1 MFDKPYIQTS
11 NPNKQQS
18 ATIALQRTIYYG
30 EVMSIDDDSDGGRI
44 KVKIPDLDNRTS
56 NIDDL
61 PWCYPLIPRFI
72 YQYPQVGEMVRVL
85 IEDIKLPMRSRFW
98 TGSVISQSQKIGF
111 DSKFTATSTT
121 NYALVNP
128 EKAVST
134 YPDADGVFPIQT
146 DIAIIGR
153 INTDV
158 ILRINEVHIR
168 AGKHENDNILKLN
181 TKNPAEISMVFEPIN
196 NNNNTTI
203 INNTSTCYYSNT
215 IIASDKIAII
225 SHTGNP
231 QFKAARLTADDR
243 TRIFNEGHPLGRGD
257 IIVEALNVLRDA
269 IINHIHGYSNL
280 SADKNEIIR
289 KLEQLQLDQI
299 LQKNIV
305 IN

>member
-11 NPNKQQS
+11 NPNKQQQ
-18 ATIALQRTIYYG
+18 ATIIPQRTIYYG
-30 EVMSIDDDSDGGRI
+30 EVMSIDDDTDGGRI
-44 KVKIPDLDNRTS
+44 KVKIPDLDNRIS
-56 NIDDL
+56 NINDL
-61 PWCYPLIPRFI
+61 PWCYPLIPRFV
-72 YQYPQVGEMVRVL
+72 YQYPQVGELVRIFL
-85 IEDIKLPMRSRFW
+85 EDIKFPMRSRFW
-98 TGSVISQSQKIGF
+98 TGSVISQIHKIGF

-128 EKAVST
+128 EKAAST
-134 YPDADGVFPIQT
+134 YPDADGVFPIKT

-168 AGKHENDNILKLN
+168 AGKHENDNVLKLN
-181 TKNPAEISMVFEPIN
+181 TKNPAEISLVFEPV
-196 NNNNTTI
+196 NTTI
-203 INNTSTCYYSNT
+203 TTNNTSTCYYSNT
-215 IIASDKIAII
+215 IITSDKIAII

-231 QFKAARLTADDR
+231 QFKAARLTSDDR

-257 IIVEALNVLRDA
+257 IIVEALNVFRDA
-269 IINHIHGYSNL
+269 IINHIHGYSVL
-280 SADKNEIIR
+280 PADKSAIIN
-289 KLEQLQLDQI
+289 KLEQLQLDLI

>member
-1 MFDKPYIQTS
+1 
-11 NPNKQQS
+11 
-18 ATIALQRTIYYG
+18 
-30 EVMSIDDDSDGGRI
+30 
-44 KVKIPDLDNRTS
+44 
-56 NIDDL
+56 
-61 PWCYPLIPRFI
+61 
-72 YQYPQVGEMVRVL
+72 MVRVL

-128 EKAVST
+128 EKAAST
-134 YPDADGVFPIQT
+134 YPDADGVFPIKT

-181 TKNPAEISMVFEPIN
+181 TKNPAEISMVFEPIK
-196 NNNNTTI
+196 NNTTT

-215 IIASDKIAII
+215 IITSDKIALI

-243 TRIFNEGHPLGRGD
+243 TKIFNEGHPLGRGD
-257 IIVEALNVLRDA
+257 IIVEALNVFRDA
-269 IINHIHGYSNL
+269 IINHIHGYSVL
-280 SADKNEIIR
+280 PADKTAIIN